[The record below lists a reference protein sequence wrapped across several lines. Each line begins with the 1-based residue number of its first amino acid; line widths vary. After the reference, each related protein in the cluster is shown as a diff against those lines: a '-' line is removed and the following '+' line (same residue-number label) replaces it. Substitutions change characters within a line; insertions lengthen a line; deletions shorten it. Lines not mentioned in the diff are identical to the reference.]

1 MAVPADINPRIV
13 DSLYCDA
20 LALADELRAR
30 FAFPLDASADGG
42 LAELDDEAR
51 VALSCE
57 GLRATT
63 RTMHCLAWLLNHRA
77 FFAGE
82 ISEFQLR
89 RHGRLPAALPRQRCL
104 GAARRGRPAGP
115 RERAALRPDRPP
127 RTRLARARWR
137 AAAAPLGRTP
147 APAAGGGALTTPV
160 DRAASVRFQEG
171 VGLAEVAAARGSRD
185 KPIAGWDAGR

>member
-1 MAVPADINPRIV
+1 MALPADINPRIV

-20 LALADELRAR
+20 LLLADELRAR
-30 FAFPLDASADGG
+30 FGG
-42 LAELDDEAR
+42 DFSIGEDCAAR

-89 RHGRLPAALPRQRCL
+89 RHGRLPAPSASGDLSLVPDDAARLVRLSERLFARIERLETAWRRGDALPEGPSAIERLRQRL
-104 GAARRGRPAGP
+104 AGAR
-115 RERAALRPDRPP
+115 
-127 RTRLARARWR
+127 
-137 AAAAPLGRTP
+137 
-147 APAAGGGALTTPV
+147 
-160 DRAASVRFQEG
+160 
-171 VGLAEVAAARGSRD
+171 
-185 KPIAGWDAGR
+185 

>member
-13 DSLYCDA
+13 DARYCDA

-30 FAFPLDASADGG
+30 FAFPDEAPNDRETGWLPH
-42 LAELDDEAR
+42 DEAR
-51 VALSCE
+51 IALSCE

-89 RHGRLPAALPRQRCL
+89 RHGRLPAALPDSDASALPSDAARLVGESERLYARIVRLERAWRTPDGGLPRLDTVERLRQRL
-104 GAARRGRPAGP
+104 
-115 RERAALRPDRPP
+115 
-127 RTRLARARWR
+127 
-137 AAAAPLGRTP
+137 
-147 APAAGGGALTTPV
+147 
-160 DRAASVRFQEG
+160 
-171 VGLAEVAAARGSRD
+171 AAAR
-185 KPIAGWDAGR
+185 

>member
-20 LALADELRAR
+20 LALADELRAC
-30 FAFPLDASADGG
+30 FTFPYDGPVRRAGDRAIAD
-42 LAELDDEAR
+42 LDDEAR

-89 RHGRLPAALPRQRCL
+89 RHGRLPAALPPSDASALPEDAARLVGESERLYDRIVRLERAWRTRDGGLPRLDTVERLRQRL
-104 GAARRGRPAGP
+104 ATAR
-115 RERAALRPDRPP
+115 
-127 RTRLARARWR
+127 
-137 AAAAPLGRTP
+137 
-147 APAAGGGALTTPV
+147 
-160 DRAASVRFQEG
+160 
-171 VGLAEVAAARGSRD
+171 
-185 KPIAGWDAGR
+185 

>member
-30 FAFPLDASADGG
+30 FAFPHDAGNDQTIGQF
-42 LAELDDEAR
+42 DDAAR
-51 VALSCE
+51 IALSCE

-89 RHGRLPAALPRQRCL
+89 RHGRLPAALPDSDASALPSDAARLVRESERLYARIVRLERAWRAPDGGLPRLESVERLRQRL
-104 GAARRGRPAGP
+104 AVAR
-115 RERAALRPDRPP
+115 
-127 RTRLARARWR
+127 
-137 AAAAPLGRTP
+137 
-147 APAAGGGALTTPV
+147 
-160 DRAASVRFQEG
+160 
-171 VGLAEVAAARGSRD
+171 
-185 KPIAGWDAGR
+185 

>member
-1 MAVPADINPRIV
+1 MALPADINPRIV

-20 LALADELRAR
+20 LLLADELRAR
-30 FAFPLDASADGG
+30 FGG
-42 LAELDDEAR
+42 DFSIGEDCAAR

-89 RHGRLPAALPRQRCL
+89 RHGRLPARSASGDLSLVPDDAARLVRMSERLFARIERLEAAWRRGDAMQDGPSAIERLRQRL
-104 GAARRGRPAGP
+104 ASAR
-115 RERAALRPDRPP
+115 
-127 RTRLARARWR
+127 
-137 AAAAPLGRTP
+137 
-147 APAAGGGALTTPV
+147 
-160 DRAASVRFQEG
+160 
-171 VGLAEVAAARGSRD
+171 
-185 KPIAGWDAGR
+185 

>member
-30 FAFPLDASADGG
+30 FAFPHDAGADQF
-42 LAELDDEAR
+42 DDAAR
-51 VALSCE
+51 IALSCE

-89 RHGRLPAALPRQRCL
+89 RHGRLPAALPDSDASALPSDAARLVRESERLYARIVRLERAWRAPGGGLPRLESVERLRQRL
-104 GAARRGRPAGP
+104 
-115 RERAALRPDRPP
+115 
-127 RTRLARARWR
+127 
-137 AAAAPLGRTP
+137 
-147 APAAGGGALTTPV
+147 
-160 DRAASVRFQEG
+160 
-171 VGLAEVAAARGSRD
+171 AAAR
-185 KPIAGWDAGR
+185 